1 MRKKIPFASD
11 LVNAREKYCQPS
23 DMLTV
28 DPKLIPVPKMH
39 AYLLGA
45 VTPRPIA
52 FASTVDKNGNVNL
65 SPFSFFNCF
74 GSNPPIVVFSPSRK
88 GRDNTTKHTYDNLL
102 EVPEVVINIVTYSI
116 VQQAS
121 LASTEYPKGVNEFIK
136 AGFTEV
142 PSKMIRPPAVK
153 ESPVNMEC
161 KVLQIIPT
169 GSGGGAGNLVIC
181 EILLMHID
189 EKILDNDGK
198 IDPYKLD
205 AVARLGGDYY
215 SRVQGE
221 SIFKVPKPLDRSG
234 IGMDQMPATIR
245 FSKVL
250 TGNDLGMLGNIE
262 ILPDAASVQEFVKI
276 HDLENLTEE
285 EKHLKAQEFLAMG
298 KIEDAWKILLSKK
311 I

>member
-1 MRKKIPFASD
+1 
-11 LVNAREKYCQPS
+11 VNAREKYCQRS

-52 FASTVDKNGNVNL
+52 FASTVDKKGNVNL

-121 LASTEYPKGVNEFIK
+121 LASTEYPKGVNEFVK

-142 PSKMIRPPAVK
+142 PSKLIRPPAVK

-198 IDPYKLD
+198 IDPFKLD

-234 IGMDQMPATIR
+234 IGMDQMPAAIR
-245 FSKVL
+245 LSKVL

-262 ILPDAASVQEFVKI
+262 VLPDAASIREFVKT
-276 HDLENLTEE
+276 HDLENLTDE
-285 EKHLKAQEFLAMG
+285 EKHLKAQQFLAMG
-298 KIEDAWKILLSKK
+298 KIEDAWKILLSEKN
-311 I
+311 